1 MNDRQPTPGQEGRV
15 LITPEDGSPPF
26 YAKLEMADNPLKVG
40 SPYSKGNVLPDDVC
54 ELLSI
59 PFTSEPKDAFAA
71 AYLKAI
77 NRSLLHITALLPNG
91 EKAPWATI
99 SGLPDG
105 VENTCDE
112 NGALT
117 VFCTVEQLDLKM
129 SGYLDLIGEK
139 KSIEVPFG
147 NRAEVVLTSTQSPE
161 TSTEIL
167 TSTPNLMFSPAV
179 ATADICSVGG
189 GGGGAGAGGGG
200 GYVVT
205 QKGIIRKTQ
214 PQNAIVGAGGAPN
227 THTGRGGTTSFYGVS
242 AEGGYPGS
250 DSTDGG
256 GGAGGSGGGG
266 HGFGSGGYE
275 TAAGDGGSDGQYGG
289 NGWTGS
295 PGGQGQRTTTRAF
308 GEPDGQLLAG
318 GGGGSSSV
326 SPGKGG
332 AGGGGNGANRS
343 TGSRATPGAENT
355 GGGGG
360 GGDSQI
366 GGGGAGGS
374 GIILVRWVYK

>member
-1 MNDRQPTPGQEGRV
+1 MTDRQPWPGKEGRV

-26 YAKLEMADNPLKVG
+26 YARLEMADDPLDVG

-59 PFTSEPKDAFAA
+59 PFTAEPKDAFAA

-91 EKAPWATI
+91 ERAPWATI

-105 VENTCDE
+105 VENICNA
-112 NGALT
+112 NGELT
-117 VFCTVEQLDLKM
+117 VFSDVEKLDLEM
-129 SGYLDLIGEK
+129 SGYIDLIGEK
-139 KSIEVPFG
+139 KSIEVLFG
-147 NRAEVVLTSTQSPE
+147 NRAEVVLTSKQSAEPFA
-161 TSTEIL
+161 EIL
-167 TSTPNLMFSPAV
+167 TSTPNLLFSPAV
-179 ATADICSVGG
+179 AIVDVCCVGG
-189 GGGGAGAGGGG
+189 GGGGPGAGGGG

-214 PQNAIVGAGGAPN
+214 PQNAIVGAGGDPN
-227 THTGRGGTTSFYGVS
+227 TRTGRGGTTSFYGVS

-250 DSTDGG
+250 DSTEGG

-266 HGFGSGGYE
+266 HGNGYYAE
-275 TAAGDGGSDGQYGG
+275 EFAAGDGGSDGQNGG
-289 NGWTGS
+289 DGWSGS
-295 PGGQGQRTTTRAF
+295 PGGNGQSTTTRAF
-308 GEPDGQLLAG
+308 GEPSGRLLAG
-318 GGGGSSSV
+318 GGGGNSAI

-332 AGGGGNGANRS
+332 LGGGGDGANKDA
-343 TGSRATPGAENT
+343 GTPASPGKENT

-360 GGDSQI
+360 